1 MYGRY
6 FMWNFAGRQND
17 TQGFLDQFDGNWISG
32 IPAIDSMRLGPQ
44 VDLPDDVKNNKGRN
58 TYYFLPLILGLL
70 GLYFMIRMDVENFT
84 FYLFSSYSLVLQLSS
99 TPIQNLLSPE
109 NATMRW

>member
-17 TQGFLDQFDGNWISG
+17 TQGHLDQFDGNWISG

-44 VDLPDDVKNNKGRN
+44 VDLPDD
-58 TYYFLPLILGLL
+58 
-70 GLYFMIRMDVENFT
+70 
-84 FYLFSSYSLVLQLSS
+84 
-99 TPIQNLLSPE
+99 
-109 NATMRW
+109 